1 MENMKVQLKEMLENW
16 KKPHWPK
23 IILFISSSLAGFTL
37 ILIIL
42 EYTRRIGSL
51 ARTFPIFNPK
61 FWGPELK
68 RIPYGPY
75 SMEPQ
80 ALLKRFRD
88 LN

>member
-1 MENMKVQLKEMLENW
+1 MENIKVQLKEMLENW

-51 ARTFPIFNPK
+51 ILPVYGKFPNRHIK
-61 FWGPELK
+61 
-68 RIPYGPY
+68 PYLGCP
-75 SMEPQ
+75 
-80 ALLKRFRD
+80 LD
-88 LN
+88 

>member
-51 ARTFPIFNPK
+51 ARSFAISL
-61 FWGPELK
+61 PEIPEF
-68 RIPYGPY
+68 RIEKDPEWNQRLFSKGT
-75 SMEPQ
+75 
-80 ALLKRFRD
+80 KT
-88 LN
+88 

>member
-1 MENMKVQLKEMLENW
+1 MENMKIQLKEMLENW

-51 ARTFPIFNPK
+51 
-61 FWGPELK
+61 PEIPGFRIEKDPEWNQRLK
-68 RIPYGPY
+68 RNF
-75 SMEPQ
+75 ET
-80 ALLKRFRD
+80 
-88 LN
+88 

>member
-51 ARTFPIFNPK
+51 
-61 FWGPELK
+61 PEIPGF
-68 RIPYGPY
+68 RIEKDPEWNQRLFSKGI
-75 SMEPQ
+75 SRLE
-80 ALLKRFRD
+80 
-88 LN
+88 LNHFKEEG